1 MSFQIFLTTYEQV
14 KTFVLLAAQQ
24 PFDIRVGNERQSI
37 NGKDFMG
44 MCSLDFSR
52 PVHVQADCTADQA
65 AAFCKDLQIIG
76 S

>member
-1 MSFQIFLTTYEQV
+1 MSFHIILTTYEQIQ
-14 KTFVLLAAQQ
+14 TFVNLAARQ
-24 PFDIRVGNERQSI
+24 PFQIRVGNDRQTI

-52 PVHVQADCTADQA
+52 PLNVQTDCTADEAQEFHRKA
-65 AAFCKDLQIIG
+65 LAIQ